1 MADPSL
7 ALQGAINT
15 RLRAQVPAVGNRV
28 LDHVK
33 SDVAFPYIEL
43 GEFQTV
49 DDGAQCHDGVEVY
62 ATIHV
67 WSRPKD
73 GVTAPGQV
81 EAKTIAG
88 TVRGA
93 LHEAELNL
101 GAAWQFLEIAHQD
114 TRYLKDPDGLTSH
127 AVLTFRAL
135 VAAA

>member
-7 ALQGAINT
+7 VLQGAFNA
-15 RLRAQVPAVGNRV
+15 RLRVQVAALGGRFFDRVPA
-28 LDHVK
+28 
-33 SDVAFPYIEL
+33 DVVFPYLEY

-49 DDGAQCHDGVEVY
+49 DDGAQCHDGQEVF
-62 ATIHV
+62 ATLHV
-67 WSRPKD
+67 WSR
-73 GVTAPGQV
+73 AIGQV
-81 EAKTIAG
+81 EVKTIAG
-88 TVRGA
+88 AVRGA
-93 LHEAELNL
+93 LHEAELDL